1 MRIKSWSSVSPGGV
15 VGVGS
20 SIRRY
25 AIQIIA
31 RIELEKR
38 EINILLFYTNIRK
51 KYFFI
56 FSCSLLSLKFVDIFN
71 NLDTLRTMYNKY

>member
-31 RIELEKR
+31 RIELER
-38 EINILLFYTNIRK
+38 EKSIYCYFIRIFERNISLFFHVVY
-51 KYFFI
+51 YH
-56 FSCSLLSLKFVDIFN
+56 
-71 NLDTLRTMYNKY
+71 